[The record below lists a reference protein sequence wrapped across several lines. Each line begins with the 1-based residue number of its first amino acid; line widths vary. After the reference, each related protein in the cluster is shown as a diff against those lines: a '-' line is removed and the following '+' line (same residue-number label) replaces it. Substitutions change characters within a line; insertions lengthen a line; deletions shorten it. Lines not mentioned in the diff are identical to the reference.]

1 MPTTAADIRKL
12 DERIEAQ
19 QRRVRAAEQR
29 FSAWLHTLNAR
40 EDRLAMSLRLLD
52 AALCEF
58 NSATFNRVDSRIQ
71 SDLLQLSRAR
81 EAAIKCLPSPTAQQR
96 KGEHLLEELALHR
109 ARLRSLKSSRQT
121 LARGVPNVVRA

>member
-19 QRRVRAAEQR
+19 SLRVRSAETR
-29 FSAWLHTLNAR
+29 FSAWLYTLTAR

-52 AALCEF
+52 AALREF
-58 NSATFNRVDSRIQ
+58 DRATFNRVDSRIQ

-81 EAAIKCLPSPTAQQR
+81 EAAVKCLPSSTPQQR
-96 KGEHLLEELALHR
+96 KGEHLLEELARHR
-109 ARLRSLKSSRQT
+109 ASLRSLKDVRKT
-121 LARGVPNVVRA
+121 LARSI